1 MSRYLNGYP
10 AWPKSNAP
18 APVPASALKPLFG

>member
-1 MSRYLNGYP
+1 MSLIPRGYP